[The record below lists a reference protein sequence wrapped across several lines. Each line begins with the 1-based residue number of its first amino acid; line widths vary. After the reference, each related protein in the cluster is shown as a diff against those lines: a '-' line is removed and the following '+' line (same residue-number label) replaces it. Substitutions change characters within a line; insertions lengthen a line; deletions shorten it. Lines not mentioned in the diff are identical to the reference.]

1 MPCEEPVR
9 WTDDSLFLFICL
21 FLFSQ
26 TIDSLTAKVD
36 SVRDELVSVRV
47 FHLNEC
53 LSNVFSFQRSIEDE
67 ISLYVTDAFQMNKIT
82 SSQ

>member
-1 MPCEEPVR
+1 MILSFYLIV
-9 WTDDSLFLFICL
+9 S
-21 FLFSQ
+21 SQ

-36 SVRDELVSVRV
+36 SVRDELVSVNV
-47 FHLNEC
+47 FSLREC

-67 ISLYVTDAFQMNKIT
+67 ISLYVTDAFQMNKIS